1 MFLLSAFAAL
11 ALLLAAI
18 GVYGVISYA
27 VVQRTQEIG
36 IRVVLGAT
44 RGAVMRLILYAT
56 GFAEATDV
64 NAAGHVLDY
73 GEVNIGGKSYLLPV
87 RSIAYVRVGRFES
100 REEIEYSHHRK
111 FTTEA
116 TVNFIEDPADQ
127 ETTPGKQQTPPR

>member
-1 MFLLSAFAAL
+1 MNK
-11 ALLLAAI
+11 
-18 GVYGVISYA
+18 GVGGNQKVISNCLK
-27 VVQRTQEIG
+27 RKSG
-36 IRVVLGAT
+36 
-44 RGAVMRLILYAT
+44 
-56 GFAEATDV
+56 V